1 MSSKAESARIQAEI
15 AARLGQSIKRAEQAL
30 ISRKSQALRPF
41 DLTVPQYAALM
52 VLSYSPGL
60 SGAQLAR
67 ACMVTPQ
74 TMATVL
80 GNLKSKGLI
89 RRDPSSVHKKVLVT
103 ELTRTGR
110 AVLSEADAAARA
122 VEDRLSAE
130 FDREDQEQLRSLLER
145 AIKVLSSDG

>member
-1 MSSKAESARIQAEI
+1 MSSKAESARIEAEI

-30 ISRKSQALRPF
+30 IARKSAALRPF

-52 VLSYSPGL
+52 VLSYAPGL

-80 GNLKSKGLI
+80 GNLKTKGLV

>member
-1 MSSKAESARIQAEI
+1 MSSKAESARVQAEV
-15 AARLGQSIKRAEQAL
+15 AARLGHVIKRAEQAL
-30 ISRKSQALRPF
+30 IAQKSQALRPF

-52 VLSYSPGL
+52 TLSYSPGS

-80 GNLKSKGLI
+80 ANLETKGLI
-89 RRDPSSVHKKVLVT
+89 RRDPSTVHKKVLVT

-110 AVLSEADAAARA
+110 TVLAEADAAARQ
-122 VEDRLSAE
+122 VEERLNSE
-130 FDREDQEQLRSLLER
+130 FDREDREQLRVLLER
-145 AIKVLSSDG
+145 AIKVLAAEG